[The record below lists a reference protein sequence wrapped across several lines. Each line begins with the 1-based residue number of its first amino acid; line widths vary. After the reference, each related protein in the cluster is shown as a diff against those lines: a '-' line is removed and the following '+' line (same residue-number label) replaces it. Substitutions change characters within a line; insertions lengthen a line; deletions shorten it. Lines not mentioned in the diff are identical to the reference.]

1 MNSRL
6 NVQMQTRSFQSFALA
21 VSLFFL
27 SPASGMCA
35 PTANVSTG
43 SKTIKMDKGWVRQI
57 RNVQKHG
64 VDVFYPDF
72 MPSRFKLSNMK
83 FGGYDKAHPD
93 YSLIFNAKGKHSITI
108 ESAYE
113 GIGDG
118 PDGYKKL
125 KGKSKVFGRFGV
137 NVFKPR
143 TEGND
148 TDDYYYLSDWLESK
162 KRVKPDAKRFYN
174 LYGTGVK
181 DKEVIAILESLTPL
195 KR

>member
-1 MNSRL
+1 MR
-6 NVQMQTRSFQSFALA
+6 VQSFQHLALVVTVLCLLPVA
-21 VSLFFL
+21 AIAA
-27 SPASGMCA
+27 PAAS
-35 PTANVSTG
+35 VSTN
-43 SKTIKMDKGWVRQI
+43 STTIKMDKAWVKQI

-72 MPSRFKLSNMK
+72 MPSRFKLKNMK

-93 YSLIFNAKGKHSITI
+93 YSLIFEAKGKHSITI

-137 NVFKPR
+137 NVFKPH

-148 TDDYYYLSDWLESK
+148 TNYYYYLSDWLESK
-162 KRVKPDAKRFYN
+162 KKVKPDAKRFYN

-181 DKEVIAILESLTPL
+181 DNEVIAILESLAPL
-195 KR
+195 KK